1 MPFLLGQDH
10 AASSAA
16 GGPADSGLRRF
27 EIGGQATDMGVGNC
41 FGAAVHCGT
50 PHYGLGAGATLNLS
64 QHLAID
70 STYNLLPTYD
80 KFRTGFP
87 PENPEGGRASE
98 FLIGLRAEVRAKR
111 YGLFVDA
118 KPGFVSWSS
127 VLTGFTYTPMGTGPN
142 NYYVVTNYGR
152 LTSFATE
159 IGGGAEYSPSPRVHL
174 RFDAGDLL
182 VRFNDNLRFNY
193 PTFSSA
199 CGARCIKWADNLQT
213 TAGVYFSVGKPIAWT
228 PPASDAEPSH
238 RFLDRTNLA
247 LIGVSLLGQS
257 ADAITTQRFISHG
270 LPEQDPLARPLVKYG
285 WSGQIGLAA
294 LLNGGEISAMYWL
307 HRKHQH
313 RIERILPLPIA
324 AASGVM
330 AYRNDRT
337 TSPSG
342 K

>member
-127 VLTGFTYTPMGTGPN
+127 VLTGFTYTPM
-142 NYYVVTNYGR
+142 
-152 LTSFATE
+152 
-159 IGGGAEYSPSPRVHL
+159 
-174 RFDAGDLL
+174 
-182 VRFNDNLRFNY
+182 
-193 PTFSSA
+193 
-199 CGARCIKWADNLQT
+199 
-213 TAGVYFSVGKPIAWT
+213 
-228 PPASDAEPSH
+228 
-238 RFLDRTNLA
+238 
-247 LIGVSLLGQS
+247 
-257 ADAITTQRFISHG
+257 
-270 LPEQDPLARPLVKYG
+270 
-285 WSGQIGLAA
+285 
-294 LLNGGEISAMYWL
+294 
-307 HRKHQH
+307 
-313 RIERILPLPIA
+313 
-324 AASGVM
+324 
-330 AYRNDRT
+330 
-337 TSPSG
+337 
-342 K
+342 